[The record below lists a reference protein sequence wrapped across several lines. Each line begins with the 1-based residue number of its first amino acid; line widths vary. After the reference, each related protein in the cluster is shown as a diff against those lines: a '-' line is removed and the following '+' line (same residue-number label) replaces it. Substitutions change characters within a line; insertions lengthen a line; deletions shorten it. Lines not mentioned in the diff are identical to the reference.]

1 MGQVFVNIEVG
12 HERGG
17 EMVSVPDVLVDTG
30 SAHTTLPATLME
42 GLHIEPVE
50 AVDISLPG
58 GRIVTWNIGQARIR
72 LAGHTREWTCPI
84 YFCPEEEY
92 LLGATTLEIF
102 GLMVDPLEEGLVRK
116 PVRARA
122 I

>member
-1 MGQVFVNIEVG
+1 MGQVFVNTEVG

-17 EMVSVPDVLVDTG
+17 EMISVPDVLVDTG

-58 GRIVTWNIGQARIR
+58 GSIVTWSIGQARIR
-72 LAGHTREWTCPI
+72 LAGQLREWTCPV

-116 PVRARA
+116 PVRARS

>member
-12 HERGG
+12 HEKGG
-17 EMVSVPDVLVDTG
+17 EMIGVPDVLVDTG
-30 SAHTTLPATLME
+30 SGHTTLPAELME

-58 GRIVTWNIGQARIR
+58 GEIVTWNIGQARIR
-72 LAGHTREWTCPI
+72 LAGQIREWTCPV

-92 LLGATTLEIF
+92 LLEATTLEIF
-102 GLMVDPLEEGLVRK
+102 GLMVDPLEEGLVRRA
-116 PVRARA
+116 VRARS